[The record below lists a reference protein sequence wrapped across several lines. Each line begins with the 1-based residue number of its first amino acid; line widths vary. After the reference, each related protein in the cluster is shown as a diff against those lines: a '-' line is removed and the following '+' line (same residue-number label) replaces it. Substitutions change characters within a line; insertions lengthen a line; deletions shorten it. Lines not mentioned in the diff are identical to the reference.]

1 MKYLDGIRKQAG
13 VDMWDRLY
21 KALRIVRRAK
31 AAPKIYEFITED
43 IPAPPEPELSD
54 ESSIWNALKTEVLS

>member
-21 KALRIVRRAK
+21 RALRIARRAQ
-31 AAPKIYEFITED
+31 AVPKIHEFITED
-43 IPAPPEPELSD
+43 IPAPPEPVSGG

>member
-13 VDMWDRLY
+13 ADMWDRLY
-21 KALRIVRRAK
+21 KALRIARRAK

-43 IPAPPEPELSD
+43 IPVPPEPTPGD